1 MLGHDAVAQ
10 ALVDHGVDTVF
21 GVLGDGNL
29 FIGENLQRQHEV
41 NFVGATHEANAVCM
55 AEGWA
60 KATGRLGVATVT
72 HGPGLTNTIT
82 ALVEGVKN
90 ETPMLLVAGDTPVE
104 NEQHLQN
111 LDQHAL
117 VVATGAG
124 FQPVRNVET
133 IAEDV
138 STAVRRAHAERRPI
152 VVNVPL
158 NIEWDEVDYEPR
170 PALNSPPVRLAPD
183 PDQLESALGIIASS
197 ARPVILAGRGAV
209 LSGAREVLIE
219 LGDALGAP
227 LATSLLGTG
236 FFSDQPFN
244 LGIHGTLSHEVAGE
258 TLAMADCLIVFGASL
273 NSFTTDYQS
282 LLAGKRVVHVNL
294 DPTHID
300 RHATVAAGVV
310 GDATVVAE
318 AMIALLKEA
327 EHQPSSFRTA
337 DLEKKLQEFD
347 LSDSYEDKSYDGA
360 GDPRTLTRQLD
371 AGLPQDRQVVDDAG
385 RFMLAALT
393 MSVPNPR
400 DLVTSHGFGAIGLG
414 MSTAIGAAV
423 AHPTRPT
430 VLCIGDGGYMMGGL
444 TELSTAVH
452 LGLDLIVI
460 VYNDGSYGAEHI
472 QLVTKGMDPAASLHE
487 WPDFCAVAESMGC
500 DTAKIASLDDIDAAL
515 EVVKN
520 RQPGRPVLIEAST
533 DPDVVSAIYGHHR

>member
-258 TLAMADCLIVFGASL
+258 TLAMTDCLIVFGASL
-273 NSFTTDYQS
+273 NFFTTDYQS

-360 GDPRTLTRQLD
+360 VDPRTLTRQLD
-371 AGLPQDRQVVDDAG
+371 AGLPQDRQVVVDAG
-385 RFMLAALT
+385 RFMLDALT

-500 DTAKIASLDDIDAAL
+500 DTAKITSLDDIDAAL

>member
-273 NSFTTDYQS
+273 NFFTTDYQS

-360 GDPRTLTRQLD
+360 VDPRTLTRQLD
-371 AGLPQDRQVVDDAG
+371 AGLPQDRQVVVDAG
-385 RFMLAALT
+385 RFMLDALT

-452 LGLDLIVI
+452 LGLDLIVG

-500 DTAKIASLDDIDAAL
+500 DTAKITSLDDIDAAL

>member
-29 FIGENLQRQHEV
+29 FIGENLQRQHGV
-41 NFVGATHEANAVCM
+41 NLVGATHEANAVCM

-244 LGIHGTLSHEVAGE
+244 LGIHGTLSHEIAGE

-273 NSFTTDYQS
+273 NFFTTDYQS

-294 DPTHID
+294 DPSHID

-360 GDPRTLTRQLD
+360 VDPRTLTRQLD
-371 AGLPQDRQVVDDAG
+371 VGLPQDRQVVVDAG
-385 RFMLAALT
+385 RFMLDALT

>member
-29 FIGENLQRQHEV
+29 FIGENLQRQHGV
-41 NFVGATHEANAVCM
+41 NLIGATHEANAVCM

-170 PALNSPPVRLAPD
+170 PTLNSPPVRLAPD

-273 NSFTTDYQS
+273 NFFTTDYQS

-360 GDPRTLTRQLD
+360 VDPRTLTRQLD
-371 AGLPQDRQVVDDAG
+371 VGLPQDRQVVVDAG
-385 RFMLAALT
+385 RFMLDALT

-452 LGLDLIVI
+452 LGLDLIVV

-500 DTAKIASLDDIDAAL
+500 DTAKITSLDDIDAAL

>member
-10 ALVDHGVDTVF
+10 ALVDHGVNTVF

-90 ETPMLLVAGDTPVE
+90 ETPMLLVAGDTPIE

-273 NSFTTDYQS
+273 NFFTTDYQS

-360 GDPRTLTRQLD
+360 VDPRTLTRQLD
-371 AGLPQDRQVVDDAG
+371 AGLPQDRQVVVDAG
-385 RFMLAALT
+385 RFMLDALT

-452 LGLDLIVI
+452 LGLDLIVV

-500 DTAKIASLDDIDAAL
+500 DTAKITSLDDIDAAL

>member
-29 FIGENLQRQHEV
+29 FIGENLQRQHDV
-41 NFVGATHEANAVCM
+41 NLVGATHEANAVCM

-72 HGPGLTNTIT
+72 HGPGLTNTIP

-117 VVATGAG
+117 VAATGAG

-273 NSFTTDYQS
+273 NFFTTDYQS

-360 GDPRTLTRQLD
+360 VDPRTLTRQLD
-371 AGLPQDRQVVDDAG
+371 AGLPQDRQVVVDAG
-385 RFMLAALT
+385 RFMLDALT

>member
-10 ALVDHGVDTVF
+10 ALVDHGVDSVF

-104 NEQHLQN
+104 NAQHLQN

-170 PALNSPPVRLAPD
+170 PTLNSPPVRLAPD

-236 FFSDQPFN
+236 FFSDHPFN

-273 NSFTTDYQS
+273 NFFTTDYQS

-360 GDPRTLTRQLD
+360 VDPRTLTRQLD
-371 AGLPQDRQVVDDAG
+371 AGLPQDRQVVVDAG
-385 RFMLAALT
+385 RFMLDALT

>member
-29 FIGENLQRQHEV
+29 FIGENLQRQHDV
-41 NFVGATHEANAVCM
+41 NLVGATHEANAVCM

-273 NSFTTDYQS
+273 NFFTTDYQS

-360 GDPRTLTRQLD
+360 VDPRTLTRQLD
-371 AGLPQDRQVVDDAG
+371 AGLPQDRQVVVDAG
-385 RFMLAALT
+385 RFMLDALT

>member
-170 PALNSPPVRLAPD
+170 PTLNSPPVRLAPD

-273 NSFTTDYQS
+273 NFFTTDHQS

-360 GDPRTLTRQLD
+360 VDPRTLTRQLD
-371 AGLPQDRQVVDDAG
+371 AGLPQDRQVVVDAG
-385 RFMLAALT
+385 RFMLDALT

>member
-29 FIGENLQRQHEV
+29 FIGENLQRQHDV
-41 NFVGATHEANAVCM
+41 NLVGATHEANAVCM

-273 NSFTTDYQS
+273 NFFTTDYQS

-360 GDPRTLTRQLD
+360 VDPRTLTRQLD
-371 AGLPQDRQVVDDAG
+371 AGLPQDRQVVVDAG
-385 RFMLAALT
+385 RFMLDALT

-500 DTAKIASLDDIDAAL
+500 DTAKITSLDDIDAAL

>member
-41 NFVGATHEANAVCM
+41 NLVGATHEANAVCM

-244 LGIHGTLSHEVAGE
+244 LGIHGTLSHEIAGE

-273 NSFTTDYQS
+273 NFFTTDYQS

-294 DPTHID
+294 DPSHID

-360 GDPRTLTRQLD
+360 VDPRTLTRQLD
-371 AGLPQDRQVVDDAG
+371 AGLPQDRQVVVDAG
-385 RFMLAALT
+385 RFMLDALT

>member
-29 FIGENLQRQHEV
+29 FIGENLQRQHDV
-41 NFVGATHEANAVCM
+41 NLVGATHEANAVCM

-138 STAVRRAHAERRPI
+138 STAVRRAHDERRPI

-273 NSFTTDYQS
+273 NFFTTDYQS

-294 DPTHID
+294 DPSHID

-360 GDPRTLTRQLD
+360 VDPRTLTRQLD
-371 AGLPQDRQVVDDAG
+371 AGLPQDRQVVVDAG
-385 RFMLAALT
+385 RFMLDALT

-500 DTAKIASLDDIDAAL
+500 DTAKIASLGDIDAAL

>member
-29 FIGENLQRQHEV
+29 FSGENLQRQHDV
-41 NFVGATHEANAVCM
+41 NLVGATHEANAVCM

-244 LGIHGTLSHEVAGE
+244 LGIHGTLSHEIAGE

-273 NSFTTDYQS
+273 NFFTTDYQS

-294 DPTHID
+294 DPSHID

-360 GDPRTLTRQLD
+360 VDPRTLTRQLD
-371 AGLPQDRQVVDDAG
+371 AGLPQDRQVVVDAG
-385 RFMLAALT
+385 RFMLDALT

>member
-29 FIGENLQRQHEV
+29 FIGENLQRQHQV
-41 NFVGATHEANAVCM
+41 NLVGATHEANAVCM

-197 ARPVILAGRGAV
+197 TRPVILAGRGAV

-244 LGIHGTLSHEVAGE
+244 LGIHGTLSHEIAGE

-273 NSFTTDYQS
+273 NFFTTDYQS
-282 LLAGKRVVHVNL
+282 LLTGKRVVHVNL
-294 DPTHID
+294 DPSHID
-300 RHATVAAGVV
+300 RHATVDAGVV

-318 AMIALLKEA
+318 AMIALLREA

-347 LSDSYEDKSYDGA
+347 LSNSYEDKSYDGA
-360 GDPRTLTRQLD
+360 VDPRTLTRQLD
-371 AGLPQDRQVVDDAG
+371 AGLPQDRQVVVDAG
-385 RFMLAALT
+385 RFMLDALT

-500 DTAKIASLDDIDAAL
+500 DTAKITSLDDIDAAL

>member
-29 FIGENLQRQHEV
+29 FIGENLQRQHQV
-41 NFVGATHEANAVCM
+41 NLVGATHEANAVCM

-197 ARPVILAGRGAV
+197 TRPVILAGRGAV

-244 LGIHGTLSHEVAGE
+244 LGIHGTLSHEIAGE

-273 NSFTTDYQS
+273 NFFTTDYQS

-294 DPTHID
+294 DPSHID
-300 RHATVAAGVV
+300 RHATVDAGVV

-318 AMIALLKEA
+318 AMIALLREA

-347 LSDSYEDKSYDGA
+347 LSNSYEDKSYDGA
-360 GDPRTLTRQLD
+360 VDPRTLTRQLD
-371 AGLPQDRQVVDDAG
+371 AGLPQDRQVVVDAG
-385 RFMLAALT
+385 RFMLDALT

-500 DTAKIASLDDIDAAL
+500 DTARITSLDDIDAAL

>member
-41 NFVGATHEANAVCM
+41 NLVGATQEANAVCM
-55 AEGWA
+55 AEGSA

-124 FQPVRNVET
+124 FQPGRNVET

-273 NSFTTDYQS
+273 NFFTTDYQS

-360 GDPRTLTRQLD
+360 VDPRTLTRQLD
-371 AGLPQDRQVVDDAG
+371 AGLPQDRQVVVDAG
-385 RFMLAALT
+385 RFMLDALT

-400 DLVTSHGFGAIGLG
+400 ELVTSHGFGAIGLG

>member
-29 FIGENLQRQHEV
+29 FIGENLQRQHDV
-41 NFVGATHEANAVCM
+41 NLVGATHEANAVCM

-273 NSFTTDYQS
+273 NFFTTDYQS

-318 AMIALLKEA
+318 AMIVLLKEA

-360 GDPRTLTRQLD
+360 VDPRTLTRQLD
-371 AGLPQDRQVVDDAG
+371 AGLPQDRQVVVDAG
-385 RFMLAALT
+385 RFMLDALT

-500 DTAKIASLDDIDAAL
+500 DTAKITSLDDIDAAL

>member
-29 FIGENLQRQHEV
+29 FIGENLQRQHGV
-41 NFVGATHEANAVCM
+41 NLVGATHEANAVCM

-158 NIEWDEVDYEPR
+158 NIEWNEVDYEPR

-244 LGIHGTLSHEVAGE
+244 LGIHGTLSHEIAGE

-273 NSFTTDYQS
+273 NFFTTDYQS

-294 DPTHID
+294 DPSHID

-327 EHQPSSFRTA
+327 EHRPSSFRTA

-347 LSDSYEDKSYDGA
+347 LSDSYEDKSYEGA
-360 GDPRTLTRQLD
+360 VDPRTVTRQLD
-371 AGLPQDRQVVDDAG
+371 VGLPQDRQVVVDAG
-385 RFMLAALT
+385 RFMLDALT

>member
-10 ALVDHGVDTVF
+10 ALVDHGVNTVF

-41 NFVGATHEANAVCM
+41 NLVGATHEANAVCM

-273 NSFTTDYQS
+273 NFFTTDYQS

-360 GDPRTLTRQLD
+360 VDPRTLTRQLD
-371 AGLPQDRQVVDDAG
+371 AGLPQDRQVVVDAG
-385 RFMLAALT
+385 RFMLDALT

-452 LGLDLIVI
+452 LGLDLIVV

-500 DTAKIASLDDIDAAL
+500 DTVKISSLDDIDAAL

>member
-29 FIGENLQRQHEV
+29 FIGENLQRQHRV
-41 NFVGATHEANAVCM
+41 ILVGATHEANAVCM

-90 ETPMLLVAGDTPVE
+90 ETPMLLVAGDTPIE

-197 ARPVILAGRGAV
+197 TRPVILAGRGAV

-244 LGIHGTLSHEVAGE
+244 LGIHGTLSHEIAGE
-258 TLAMADCLIVFGASL
+258 ALAMADCLIVFGASL
-273 NSFTTDYQS
+273 NFFTTDYQS

-294 DPTHID
+294 DPSHID
-300 RHATVAAGVV
+300 RHATVDAGVV

-318 AMIALLKEA
+318 AMIALLREA

-347 LSDSYEDKSYDGA
+347 LSNSYEDKSYDGA
-360 GDPRTLTRQLD
+360 VDPRTLTRQLD
-371 AGLPQDRQVVDDAG
+371 AGLPQDRQVVVDAG
-385 RFMLAALT
+385 RFMLDALT

-500 DTAKIASLDDIDAAL
+500 DTAKITCLDDIDAAL

>member
-29 FIGENLQRQHEV
+29 FIGENLQRQHGV
-41 NFVGATHEANAVCM
+41 NLVGATHEANAVCM

-273 NSFTTDYQS
+273 NFFTTDYQS

-360 GDPRTLTRQLD
+360 VDPRTLTRQLD
-371 AGLPQDRQVVDDAG
+371 AGLPQDRQVVVDAG
-385 RFMLAALT
+385 RFMLDALT

-500 DTAKIASLDDIDAAL
+500 DTAKITSLDDIDAAL

>member
-29 FIGENLQRQHEV
+29 FIGENLQRQHQV
-41 NFVGATHEANAVCM
+41 NLVGATHEANAVCM

-197 ARPVILAGRGAV
+197 TRPVILAGRGAV

-244 LGIHGTLSHEVAGE
+244 LGIHGTLSHEIAGE

-273 NSFTTDYQS
+273 NFFTTDYQS

-294 DPTHID
+294 DPSHID
-300 RHATVAAGVV
+300 RHATVDAGVV

-318 AMIALLKEA
+318 AMIALLREA

-347 LSDSYEDKSYDGA
+347 LSNSYEDKSYDGA
-360 GDPRTLTRQLD
+360 VDPRTLTRQLD
-371 AGLPQDRQVVDDAG
+371 AGLPQDRQVVVDAG
-385 RFMLAALT
+385 RFMLDALT

-500 DTAKIASLDDIDAAL
+500 DTAKITSLDDIDAAL

>member
-273 NSFTTDYQS
+273 NFFTTDYQS

-360 GDPRTLTRQLD
+360 VDPRTLTRQLD
-371 AGLPQDRQVVDDAG
+371 AGLPQDRQVVVDAG
-385 RFMLAALT
+385 RFMLDALT

-452 LGLDLIVI
+452 LGLDLIVV

-500 DTAKIASLDDIDAAL
+500 DTAKITSLDDIDAAL

>member
-170 PALNSPPVRLAPD
+170 PTLNSPPVRLAPD

-197 ARPVILAGRGAV
+197 ARPVILAGRRAV

-273 NSFTTDYQS
+273 NFFTTDYQS

-360 GDPRTLTRQLD
+360 VDPRTLTRQLD
-371 AGLPQDRQVVDDAG
+371 AGLPQDRQVVVDAG
-385 RFMLAALT
+385 RFMLDALT

-500 DTAKIASLDDIDAAL
+500 DTAKITSLDDIDAAL

>member
-90 ETPMLLVAGDTPVE
+90 ETPMLLVAGDTPIE

-273 NSFTTDYQS
+273 NFFTTDYQS

-360 GDPRTLTRQLD
+360 VDPRTLTRQLD
-371 AGLPQDRQVVDDAG
+371 AGLPQDRQVVVDAG
-385 RFMLAALT
+385 RFMLDALT

-452 LGLDLIVI
+452 LGLDLIVV

-500 DTAKIASLDDIDAAL
+500 DTAKITSLDDIDAAL

>member
-170 PALNSPPVRLAPD
+170 PTLNSPPVRLAPD

-273 NSFTTDYQS
+273 NFFTTDYQS

-294 DPTHID
+294 DPSHID

-360 GDPRTLTRQLD
+360 VDPRTLTRQLD
-371 AGLPQDRQVVDDAG
+371 AGLPQDRQVVVDAG
-385 RFMLAALT
+385 RFMLDALT

-460 VYNDGSYGAEHI
+460 VYNAGSYGAEHI

-500 DTAKIASLDDIDAAL
+500 DTAKITSLDDIDAAL

-520 RQPGRPVLIEAST
+520 RPPGRTVLIEAST

>member
-29 FIGENLQRQHEV
+29 FIGENLQRQHDV
-41 NFVGATHEANAVCM
+41 NLVGATHEANAVCM

-244 LGIHGTLSHEVAGE
+244 LGIHGTLSHEIAGE

-273 NSFTTDYQS
+273 NFFTTDYQS

-294 DPTHID
+294 DPSHID

-360 GDPRTLTRQLD
+360 VDPRTLTRQLD
-371 AGLPQDRQVVDDAG
+371 VGLPQDRQVVVDAG
-385 RFMLAALT
+385 RFMLDALT

>member
-10 ALVDHGVDTVF
+10 ALVDHGVNTVF

-90 ETPMLLVAGDTPVE
+90 ETPMLLVAVDTPVE

-273 NSFTTDYQS
+273 NFFTTDYQS

-360 GDPRTLTRQLD
+360 VDPRTLTRQLD
-371 AGLPQDRQVVDDAG
+371 AGLPQDRQVVVDAG
-385 RFMLAALT
+385 RFMLDALT

-500 DTAKIASLDDIDAAL
+500 DTAKITSLDDIDAAL